1 MDEFVENTL
10 KKWNLSDLV
19 ERFRDEE
26 VNEEAFLLLT
36 PDIIKEL
43 IPKLGRRAIFTARFT
58 ELKKSLQSTEEQSS
72 SIASPSPAP
81 LDPKLQQPPTSA
93 ATFSITE
100 ISTPNTENNDKQFEK
115 YFLEQLTSTSSTTT
129 PVCVSVPNAALQ
141 DTSPSDAD
149 DDPIAKRIKLEAIEA
164 DEYGDSILLEDSSQ
178 DSLSLLVE
186 SDRSMNQMM
195 NDPAVPG
202 SEKLRLLLSQS
213 PMTRNLIGLNELDKC
228 QRIDLT
234 NVVVHYIVSRERGI
248 TPTRRAKRDTFN
260 YWADAIVVLFP
271 HERKT
276 TYFCGMDGL
285 TGKLQQR
292 YSNMMR
298 NKRNE
303 SMTHQRDHGEG
314 SSQQNSNEPNEEC
327 TQPDDSS
334 LITHEEQ
341 RVVDELRRIVSSC
354 FVMRDTLHAKTLTP
368 NQRNI
373 LTANIINYLM
383 DKNGGPIP
391 ILELEWYAKAIEKI
405 FPNENASIYFR
416 RQGNYAR
423 VNGKLFDRY
432 GYMKRKRSLA
442 QGKSYNDFLDSST
455 PIGQMWEMKTVEEAR
470 ALWNETHKA
479 RKEVTRKAVPAKL
492 YEKFPFLSQPDGY
505 SLFLDDFN
513 QDHPDAIDTFKQ
525 NWPEFASNIYR
536 YIEENNFLLSVTEFS
551 THDSPKRMDNYTIV
565 EIVEGDGTFL
575 YTLPSTWVIKNG
587 WNHDVT
593 NDTTNSDGA
602 DLCYWPNSAAGYRL
616 FERAKADPI
625 VQIVRDALSACQCKI
640 KNSNFTTYEEAYLEQ
655 QMMEINSALENRDM
669 HRVLLS
675 GPESL
680 AASSKPAENG
690 PKSSVG
696 SDTQKNDLLEPINL
710 VPRTASVNVQA
721 SLPSPFESKVEILQA
736 TVNRITAEFEA
747 FKLHI
752 RSEFARVYRMNTPAD
767 VGRLSD
773 PGLMVP
779 PTVIPQALQ
788 NPMLPVAPIVP
799 AQRPIPNGQPLE
811 GLLSPVKNLEDLEM
825 LQDRAR
831 DERFVEAIVQSLG
844 NIHGKDRCVGKGWTV
859 SLQTVDFFFDR
870 RFLLRCS
877 WTGSGRNKEKDGVK
891 ISKIA
896 FHKYDKV
903 INLFYRMVLHSDPLF
918 TYNDC
923 MKFLHRCVRNAKARA
938 ADVKQ
943 MRQSVARNRKKR
955 TDPILAGYSQIIPIN
970 PNQMEPPEEYYYQV
984 EPVVKEEFTEDN
996 SNQYDVL

>member
-551 THDSPKRMDNYTIV
+551 THDYQSDISTSCLILLPLLFKLTVRNEKHWSPSRLDVSRNFV
-565 EIVEGDGTFL
+565 L
-575 YTLPSTWVIKNG
+575 YATDFK
-587 WNHDVT
+587 
-593 NDTTNSDGA
+593 
-602 DLCYWPNSAAGYRL
+602 
-616 FERAKADPI
+616 
-625 VQIVRDALSACQCKI
+625 
-640 KNSNFTTYEEAYLEQ
+640 EAVDYLKQRQE
-655 QMMEINSALENRDM
+655 
-669 HRVLLS
+669 
-675 GPESL
+675 
-680 AASSKPAENG
+680 
-690 PKSSVG
+690 
-696 SDTQKNDLLEPINL
+696 LLEVWKLRVNPVVVAIGPTISYIESCYIVLNQIFYKMDTVQEAVETCVKMCTAMNL
-710 VPRTASVNVQA
+710 KYLDEVASPWMLVQR
-721 SLPSPFESKVEILQA
+721 FVMKVELPKD
-736 TVNRITAEFEA
+736 NITTKVFGMLEA
-747 FKLHI
+747 L
-752 RSEFARVYRMNTPAD
+752 
-767 VGRLSD
+767 GR
-773 PGLMVP
+773 
-779 PTVIPQALQ
+779 
-788 NPMLPVAPIVP
+788 PM
-799 AQRPIPNGQPLE
+799 R
-811 GLLSPVKNLEDLEM
+811 
-825 LQDRAR
+825 
-831 DERFVEAIVQSLG
+831 
-844 NIHGKDRCVGKGWTV
+844 
-859 SLQTVDFFFDR
+859 
-870 RFLLRCS
+870 
-877 WTGSGRNKEKDGVK
+877 
-891 ISKIA
+891 
-896 FHKYDKV
+896 
-903 INLFYRMVLHSDPLF
+903 
-918 TYNDC
+918 
-923 MKFLHRCVRNAKARA
+923 
-938 ADVKQ
+938 
-943 MRQSVARNRKKR
+943 
-955 TDPILAGYSQIIPIN
+955 
-970 PNQMEPPEEYYYQV
+970 
-984 EPVVKEEFTEDN
+984 
-996 SNQYDVL
+996 